1 MTEGRRGA
9 RVATTFLVA
18 VEGIDREPSA
28 RKGDISATGAY
39 FETTRNVGGVGTIH
53 WLYFVSADR
62 SRTLR
67 VMAYVVRAAEMDA
80 GKRRVGGV
88 AFEFMPDNDAS
99 ALAVH
104 EFVRHVLAVGRP
116 GVDDEP
122 TITPRLDAQVG
133 DSDTHRT
140 ATVRQLSV
148 RSMIL
153 QTSWPIEAGESVRVD
168 IVAPGMT
175 RRIRLDGRAVR
186 VARKNADQKTWDI
199 EVEVQQETER
209 PIRTHSSMSM
219 QAVRP
224 DAIPVEG
231 PSPSKPDEEEVTRA
245 LDDLLSALIL
255 PPEQDAPRRRAH
267 QLSGQ
272 LASIKL
278 PTLFALFEMDRM
290 TGRLVVRHGD
300 AEARIFF
307 RDGQIV
313 DVEPVARGEA
323 RRARIMAVLAWEDG
337 AFDFSVEPVSRP
349 NAINVRTTALL
360 IDLARETD
368 ELARATDERNH
379 GESS

>member
-1 MTEGRRGA
+1 MS
-9 RVATTFLVA
+9 TTFLVA
-18 VEGIDREPSA
+18 VEGIDREPTA
-28 RKGDISATGAY
+28 RKGDISTTGAY
-39 FETTRNVGGVGTIH
+39 FETSRNVGGVGTIH
-53 WLYFVSADR
+53 WLYLVSADR
-62 SRTLR
+62 ARTLR

-99 ALAVH
+99 AAAVH
-104 EFVRHVLAVGRP
+104 EFVRHVLGQR
-116 GVDDEP
+116 GDGSEP

-186 VARKNADQKTWDI
+186 VARKNPDAKTWDI

-224 DAIPVEG
+224 DAMPIDEPTR
-231 PSPSKPDEEEVTRA
+231 PSPSKPDDEEVTRA

-278 PTLFALFEMDRM
+278 PTLFALCEMERM
-290 TGRLVVRHGD
+290 TGRLVIRHGD

-349 NAINVRTTALL
+349 NAINVGTTALL

-368 ELARATDERNH
+368 ERNH
-379 GESS
+379 GKGA